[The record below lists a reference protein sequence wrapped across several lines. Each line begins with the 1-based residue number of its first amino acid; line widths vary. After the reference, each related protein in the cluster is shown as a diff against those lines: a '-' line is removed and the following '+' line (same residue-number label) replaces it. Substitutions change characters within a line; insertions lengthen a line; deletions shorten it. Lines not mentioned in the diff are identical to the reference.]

1 MEIDAK
7 SPHGNAWY
15 IISAVR
21 KLLIDVG
28 RGDEANKV
36 SGRMRS
42 GNYENLCNIAEEVTN
57 GSITIVNRNGED
69 N

>member
-42 GNYENLCNIAEEVTN
+42 GSNQWFDHYCQ
-57 GSITIVNRNGED
+57 SQW
-69 N
+69 